1 MGGWMTWKD
10 KPDFQIRQFIFK
22 KEKSVP
28 DLNQFNTN
36 VTFAVLFGKI
46 NILTG
51 GQFLTLNGVIEKEL
65 KEMVSKV
72 TPPGGKVAYLSTG
85 EGTVIPVHEVLPVV
99 ETKTSD
105 VEVTYIVT
113 KKEVKRIKKMLLEPL
128 PNQVVGSKSNVRE
141 IFSRSD
147 KEDNDD
153 SGTDPESD
161 TDDMNTSN
169 EEEEAK

>member
-1 MGGWMTWKD
+1 M
-10 KPDFQIRQFIFK
+10 
-22 KEKSVP
+22 
-28 DLNQFNTN
+28 
-36 VTFAVLFGKI
+36 
-46 NILTG
+46 
-51 GQFLTLNGVIEKEL
+51 TLNGVIEKEL
-65 KEMVSKV
+65 KEMFSKV
-72 TPPGGKVAYLSTG
+72 TPPGGKVVYLSTG
-85 EGTVIPVHEVLPVV
+85 VGTVIPVHEVLPLV
-99 ETKTSD
+99 ENKTSD